1 MRRLR
6 ALPWKKIVFLGGPS
20 VLLLLVLTFVVVY
33 LRTDIPTPSAGS
45 QAQSTVIRYAGG
57 EELARIGTNR
67 QLVGLPD
74 VSDAAQKAVLAAED
88 RRFYSE
94 PGISPRGIARALLTN
109 IRGGGGVQQGGST
122 ITQQYAKN
130 AFLTSQR
137 TYARKVK
144 EVFIALKMTRERSK
158 EQILADYLNTIY
170 FGRGAYGI
178 QAASRAYFGSEASA
192 ATLTPAQAAV
202 LASSIRSPSGYDP
215 AKHPEAAQQR
225 WAYVLDGMVSQGW
238 LSAAD
243 RTAATYPKTVAPG
256 AGTVGADLSGPA
268 GHVVDAVQEELA
280 RRGFTE
286 AAVNAGG
293 LTVTTTLDQKAQAAA
308 VAAVRAVDKGDRSDT
323 ALQGAL
329 VSVVPGDGAVRAY
342 YGGANGSGLDYAG
355 GIAPGGAVVHQPG
368 SSMKPYVLVTAL
380 QKGIS
385 LSSTYDGSS
394 PQTISGQ
401 LVRNAGNEQGGRTDL
416 VTATADSINT
426 VFFRLA
432 VDVGPAKV
440 AATAHAAGIPDDVKL
455 ANPQTGAVEG
465 GIALGQ
471 YEVHVTDQAVGYA
484 TFAAQGVETA
494 PYLVSKVLRGT
505 RMEYTANPQT
515 RRAFAADVS
524 ADATYAM
531 QQVVLSGTGTRA
543 RLAGG
548 RPSAG
553 KTGTTDN
560 SNNVWFCGFTPQLS
574 TAVWFGYGDPRR
586 SVPGVNGRDSSG
598 GAISAPVW
606 KAYMDAALQGQP
618 EQPLPRRAGVGRST
632 GGGPVPTRSQPAVTP
647 GPTTTT
653 PGPTTPGATTPPAPT
668 TPAPS
673 PTVTPSP
680 TATSPRPRPRPRPTT
695 PAPTPTLAPPP
706 AVPERRR

>member
-256 AGTVGADLSGPA
+256 AGTVGAR
-268 GHVVDAVQEELA
+268 Q
-280 RRGFTE
+280 R
-286 AAVNAGG
+286 
-293 LTVTTTLDQKAQAAA
+293 
-308 VAAVRAVDKGDRSDT
+308 
-323 ALQGAL
+323 
-329 VSVVPGDGAVRAY
+329 
-342 YGGANGSGLDYAG
+342 
-355 GIAPGGAVVHQPG
+355 
-368 SSMKPYVLVTAL
+368 
-380 QKGIS
+380 
-385 LSSTYDGSS
+385 
-394 PQTISGQ
+394 
-401 LVRNAGNEQGGRTDL
+401 
-416 VTATADSINT
+416 
-426 VFFRLA
+426 
-432 VDVGPAKV
+432 
-440 AATAHAAGIPDDVKL
+440 
-455 ANPQTGAVEG
+455 
-465 GIALGQ
+465 
-471 YEVHVTDQAVGYA
+471 
-484 TFAAQGVETA
+484 ETA
-494 PYLVSKVLRGT
+494 SWSARLHR
-505 RMEYTANPQT
+505 RH
-515 RRAFAADVS
+515 RRAHRKRLRPISMVKRELLAA
-524 ADATYAM
+524 
-531 QQVVLSGTGTRA
+531 
-543 RLAGG
+543 
-548 RPSAG
+548 
-553 KTGTTDN
+553 
-560 SNNVWFCGFTPQLS
+560 
-574 TAVWFGYGDPRR
+574 
-586 SVPGVNGRDSSG
+586 
-598 GAISAPVW
+598 
-606 KAYMDAALQGQP
+606 
-618 EQPLPRRAGVGRST
+618 
-632 GGGPVPTRSQPAVTP
+632 
-647 GPTTTT
+647 
-653 PGPTTPGATTPPAPT
+653 
-668 TPAPS
+668 
-673 PTVTPSP
+673 
-680 TATSPRPRPRPRPTT
+680 
-695 PAPTPTLAPPP
+695 
-706 AVPERRR
+706 